1 MFHRYDPPPVPVK
14 VVEVPDVI
22 VTSSPLFAVGPGFIP
37 TITVEVAVQPLVVSV
52 TVTVYVPGKFTVG
65 VDVDPPAVIPAPVQV
80 YVAPVVVEF
89 ADSDAKP
96 VIQFM
101 F

>member
-52 TVTVYVPGKFTVG
+52 TVTVTLTVTLNYLEMTNKG
-65 VDVDPPAVIPAPVQV
+65 LL
-80 YVAPVVVEF
+80 
-89 ADSDAKP
+89 
-96 VIQFM
+96 
-101 F
+101 